1 MPRERVAALHDAPRV
16 EHAAE
21 CTLGCVA
28 LDEVNSLAK
37 PEFVAR
43 LGAVFEHS
51 PWIAERAWHKR
62 PFRTVEELHRAML
75 DAVATQDEKLR
86 LARAHPELA
95 GSETLTPNS
104 SAEQTRL
111 GFTALS
117 KSELAE
123 MAELNRAYR
132 EKFGFPCIVALRL
145 HAKRESVLAEMT
157 RRLHNDH
164 SSELEKAM
172 EQIGHITR
180 ARLEKVVGG

>member
-1 MPRERVAALHDAPRV
+1 M
-16 EHAAE
+16 
-21 CTLGCVA
+21 A

-43 LGAVFEHS
+43 LGGVFEHS
-51 PWIAERAWHKR
+51 PWIAERAWHKG

-75 DAVATQDEKLR
+75 DAVLTEDEKLR

-104 SAEQTRL
+104 SAEQARL

-117 KSELAE
+117 KAELTE
-123 MAELNRAYR
+123 MAELNRSYR

-145 HAKRESVLAEMT
+145 HAKRDSVLGEMKQ
-157 RRLHNDH
+157 RLHNDRPT
-164 SSELEKAM
+164 ELAKAM

-180 ARLEKVVGG
+180 ARLERIIGG